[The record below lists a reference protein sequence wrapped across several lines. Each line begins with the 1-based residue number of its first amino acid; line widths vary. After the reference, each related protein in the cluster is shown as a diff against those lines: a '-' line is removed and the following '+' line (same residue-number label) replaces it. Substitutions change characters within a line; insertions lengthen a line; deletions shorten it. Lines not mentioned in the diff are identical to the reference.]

1 MVREEMKIN
10 RFILPDEDPFLFPV
24 RPIVEN
30 SFKIIMWLG
39 IAATFQIAATVTRS
53 WYLWGVCGLA
63 YLLILFYL
71 QSFIDWIW
79 KIRSDRSPVK
89 VTQGKRSAGTFL
101 RRVMGTVIWLALG
114 AGMQNVITNAIAA
127 IVEFQSRGLNH

>member
-1 MVREEMKIN
+1 MKIN

-30 SFKIIMWLG
+30 SFKIITWLG
-39 IAATFQIAATVTRS
+39 IAATFQIAATVTHS
-53 WYLWGVCGLA
+53 WYLWGVCGFA

-71 QSFIDWIW
+71 QSFIDWMW

-89 VTQGKRSAGTFL
+89 VAQGKRSTLGNFL

-114 AGMQNVITNAIAA
+114 AGMQNMITNAIAA